1 MREIDIAQTAAALET
16 GAVVIDVRETGEYA
30 EGHVP
35 GAVNIPMGHLPSRL
49 DELDLDAPV
58 HVICASG
65 NRSSAMVDV
74 LAAQGFDAVNVLG
87 GTSAWVSS
95 GRPVVQGT
103 QTRDVR

>member
-1 MREIDIAQTAAALET
+1 MREIDIDQTAAALET
-16 GAVVIDVRETGEYA
+16 GAAVIDVRETDEYV

-35 GAVNIPMGHLPSRL
+35 GALNIPMGQLPSRL
-49 DELDLDAPV
+49 DELDRDAPV

-74 LAAQGFDAVNVLG
+74 LVAQGFYAVNVLG

-95 GRPVVQGT
+95 GRPVVKGS
-103 QTRDVR
+103 QTGDAR